1 MSIISNKIRLIFF
14 LPNFSF
20 GGAGNSIFKLCKFLS
35 NKNFSILVISLG
47 KNGYKKNYQIASD
60 TNIESIDKDGET
72 QVIDINKASFKQLLD
87 HRDKIHLKL
96 STEFYESDRGKETIN
111 NIEQIT

>member
-1 MSIISNKIRLIFF
+1 MSIINNKTRLIFF

-47 KNGYKKNYQIASD
+47 KNFYKKKFVKYRCEI
-60 TNIESIDKDGET
+60 IELNHSRLLFAISKWPLLLIGRNSVNPCIIPRIIDST
-72 QVIDINKASFKQLLD
+72 
-87 HRDKIHLKL
+87 KL
-96 STEFYESDRGKETIN
+96 ISLRFFHYSEEFYY
-111 NIEQIT
+111 

>member
-1 MSIISNKIRLIFF
+1 MSIINNKTRLIFF

-47 KNGYKKNYQIASD
+47 KNFYKKKFVKNRCEIIELNHSRLLFAISKSISPLAGD
-60 TNIESIDKDGET
+60 ICTNPVPV
-72 QVIDINKASFKQLLD
+72 VI
-87 HRDKIHLKL
+87 
-96 STEFYESDRGKETIN
+96 STNSSATML
-111 NIEQIT
+111 